1 MQVFIASIAGQ
12 EATLREDESF
22 HCTRVLRKK
31 AGDKIVVIDGRGF
44 MSAAILT
51 HLHDKKCTATLEGLP
66 LVGHHREYF
75 IHLCIAPT
83 KHADRTEWMLEKCI
97 ELGLDAISFFTSGN
111 SERVHLKHE
120 RMVKIA
126 ESAVKQSL
134 QSTVPSISEL
144 MKFSDL
150 LHLEGYDEKYIA
162 HCNKGEKVELKS
174 LPFTNKRTLILIGP
188 EGDFTP
194 EEIPAAEAAGFK
206 SLSLGENRLR
216 TETAGLLVCAAAAL
230 R

>member
-1 MQVFIASIAGQ
+1 
-12 EATLREDESF
+12 
-22 HCTRVLRKK
+22 
-31 AGDKIVVIDGRGF
+31 
-44 MSAAILT
+44 
-51 HLHDKKCTATLEGLP
+51 
-66 LVGHHREYF
+66 
-75 IHLCIAPT
+75 
-83 KHADRTEWMLEKCI
+83 
-97 ELGLDAISFFTSGN
+97 
-111 SERVHLKHE
+111 
-120 RMVKIA
+120 
-126 ESAVKQSL
+126 
-134 QSTVPSISEL
+134 

-150 LHLEGYDEKYIA
+150 LNLEGYDEKYIA

-194 EEIPAAEAAGFK
+194 EEIPAAETAGFK